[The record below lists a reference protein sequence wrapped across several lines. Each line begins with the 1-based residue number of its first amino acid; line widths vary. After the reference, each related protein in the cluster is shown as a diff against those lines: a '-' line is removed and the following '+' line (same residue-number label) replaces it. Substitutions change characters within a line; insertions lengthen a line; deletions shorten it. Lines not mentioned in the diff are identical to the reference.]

1 MVNWVWN
8 QKSYHSFIERDSFQH
23 TFLWCGWFHLRWR
36 WTYNLVPRA
45 AESSSNIGTVLRAAF
60 SSRRKCPCKCSSCE
74 AEEEKKNSRG
84 SKASV
89 NIQSQHLSSY
99 ANICAT
105 LFANIERPALVVIG
119 DSDVKTQTSFHPTFF
134 FFFWQSPCAIIATIL
149 LHHNCGLPEDS
160 LILHGILLA
169 LIIKGWTIDVDF

>member
-1 MVNWVWN
+1 ML
-8 QKSYHSFIERDSFQH
+8 H
-23 TFLWCGWFHLRWR
+23 FHLVE
-36 WTYNLVPRA
+36 NALANA
-45 AESSSNIGTVLRAAF
+45 AHARQ
-60 SSRRKCPCKCSSCE
+60 KKK
-74 AEEEKKNSRG
+74 KKNSRG

-134 FFFWQSPCAIIATIL
+134 FFSDNLPAPSSPPSSCT
-149 LHHNCGLPEDS
+149 
-160 LILHGILLA
+160 
-169 LIIKGWTIDVDF
+169 TTVDCLKIV